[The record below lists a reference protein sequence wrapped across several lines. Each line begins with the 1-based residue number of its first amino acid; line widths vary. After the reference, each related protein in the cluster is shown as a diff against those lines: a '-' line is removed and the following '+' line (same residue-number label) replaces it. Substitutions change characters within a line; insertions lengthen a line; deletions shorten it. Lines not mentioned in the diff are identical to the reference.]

1 MSDGIDDLSRLQ
13 DIRHSAT
20 SAGRMTDLGATMGRR
35 RVLQTLSGSSLSMLR
50 GASFQQWLKS
60 LKLSGVRASKP
71 ATTSIVA
78 DASLDLTS
86 LKLDS
91 SNIGAAIPFLK
102 TLSREQRLALLP
114 EARRQEGL
122 RWQKSH
128 SGSHLYSEYTEA
140 HWMGIASSYMP
151 SVLLDDPPWP
161 TFFQHLRQY
170 TRSVERCI
178 KSGIAVPGESDWIYV
193 GKFKEGVDESLRSP
207 VRVWVARK
215 CEAYFLRIDD
225 GHVAEEKARHDFNL
239 VRLIENLAPAGLDD
253 LKLAVAGR
261 REFSAIAR
269 IVDFRLKK
277 TGEKS

>member
-1 MSDGIDDLSRLQ
+1 MAKSSFRKSFLF
-13 DIRHSAT
+13 
-20 SAGRMTDLGATMGRR
+20 
-35 RVLQTLSGSSLSMLR
+35 RVHR
-50 GASFQQWLKS
+50 GA
-60 LKLSGVRASKP
+60 
-71 ATTSIVA
+71 
-78 DASLDLTS
+78 LDG
-86 LKLDS
+86 DS
-91 SNIGAAIPFLK
+91 ELVHA
-102 TLSREQRLALLP
+102 
-114 EARRQEGL
+114 
-122 RWQKSH
+122 
-128 SGSHLYSEYTEA
+128 
-140 HWMGIASSYMP
+140 

-161 TFFQHLRQY
+161 TFFQHLRQH

-215 CEAYFLRIDD
+215 GEAYFLRIDD

-269 IVDFRLKK
+269 IVDFRLKHH
-277 TGEKS
+277 GEKHERR